1 MSHQLWRDSQ
11 QTCPDEIMQTLNA
24 AQNLIEKGKTHTQ
37 IRSIWSRILNKCCFF
52 AEFFWRCILR
62 KQVEKGLAVI
72 LGIMSVAILL
82 AEATLLPSV
91 DLSLFSILIKSV
103 GTREVLVQVDQI
115 SKRLSICNTEMLHI
129 YLKSF
134 TLSKKFLMISF

>member
-1 MSHQLWRDSQ
+1 M
-11 QTCPDEIMQTLNA
+11 
-24 AQNLIEKGKTHTQ
+24 K
-37 IRSIWSRILNKCCFF
+37 
-52 AEFFWRCILR
+52 

-103 GTREVLVQVDQI
+103 GTQEMLVQVDQSIYTYTHTHSI
-115 SKRLSICNTEMLHI
+115 SLCG
-129 YLKSF
+129 
-134 TLSKKFLMISF
+134 KKFLI

>member
-1 MSHQLWRDSQ
+1 MVSYQFWRDLSQ
-11 QTCPDEIMQTLNA
+11 HTSHGEIMQTLHVC
-24 AQNLIEKGKTHTQ
+24 LCPYIVE
-37 IRSIWSRILNKCCFF
+37 IFLFRFLNKWWFF

-62 KQVEKGLAVI
+62 KQVEKGLAVV

-103 GTREVLVQVDQI
+103 GTQEMLVQVDQFI
-115 SKRLSICNTEMLHI
+115 
-129 YLKSF
+129 
-134 TLSKKFLMISF
+134 